1 MNKDLVEFNK
11 FITELKGNKQI
22 MRYEDEEGNYL
33 LIPISNLFCS
43 VEYLEL
49 DKAEYDKAAFNKII
63 DKSLNYKTGLSK
75 RIVDKSQMTGNKK
88 DQGTLIDKTVNV
100 KMVWV
105 AKNGLG
111 CKSSFT
117 NKEDALKVAKELNDT
132 YLKIAELI

>member
-1 MNKDLVEFNK
+1 MNKDLVDFNK
-11 FITELKGNKQI
+11 FITKLENNKQI
-22 MRYEDEEGNYL
+22 MKYEDDEGNYL

-49 DKAEYDKAAFNKII
+49 DKAEYDRAVFNGII
-63 DKSLNYKTGLSK
+63 DKSLNYKTGLAK
-75 RIVDKSQMTGNKK
+75 RVVDKSQMTGSKK
-88 DQGTLIDKTVNV
+88 DQGILVNKTVNIR
-100 KMVWV
+100 MIWV

-117 NKEDALKVAKELNDT
+117 NKEDALKIAKELNDT